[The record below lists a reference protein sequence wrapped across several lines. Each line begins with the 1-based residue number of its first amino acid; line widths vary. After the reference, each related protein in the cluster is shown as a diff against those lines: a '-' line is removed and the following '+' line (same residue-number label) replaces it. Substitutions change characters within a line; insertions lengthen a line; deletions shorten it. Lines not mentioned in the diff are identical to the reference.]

1 MGQAQRLEALAE
13 QATRSGAINMS
24 ILFDSPI
31 PYESISEGRRKE
43 QALGGQLAKSMMDSY
58 FRATSLRAQQEQWAE
73 EAPLREANQ
82 TMMAARAEGE
92 KIDSQ
97 LKSLK
102 LINETRKKESIAGL
116 AAIQEEAA
124 MSGWNWMSRA
134 GYHEYISK
142 HPELFGSPEAESVE
156 RNFDN
161 AEQARAK
168 ERQWKAET
176 EARLTIARERED
188 TRLMLQDA
196 KDSGSFEPPVWEDPK
211 TGKRFA
217 ISEGGALVPLTD
229 DAMGVAEPIPDAS
242 GKPVPGLYSY
252 KGRPLRVPVD
262 PLATTPFNTSAT
274 NQTSVGAAGAASAT
288 KVYDYDANGRRIQ
301 K

>member
-1 MGQAQRLEALAE
+1 
-13 QATRSGAINMS
+13 MS

-161 AEQARAK
+161 AEMARAR
-168 ERQWKAET
+168 EREWKAK
-176 EARLTIARERED
+176 EANDLLIARERAKANAD
-188 TRLMLQDA
+188 TNQIAPGTIINDSITGQRRIWTGSSYQVVQNLTPDQQAFLESELALA
-196 KDSGSFEPPVWEDPK
+196 KDLPRGRQETRIKELMDKW
-211 TGKRFA
+211 
-217 ISEGGALVPLTD
+217 
-229 DAMGVAEPIPDAS
+229 GVQLPAS
-242 GKPVPGLYSY
+242 SSI
-252 KGRPLRVPVD
+252 GRPTVTPPETIKSDSSEWKSFGNGMKFRVK
-262 PLATTPFNTSAT
+262 
-274 NQTSVGAAGAASAT
+274 Q
-288 KVYDYDANGRRIQ
+288 
-301 K
+301 